1 MNIFKAKQGIKLGN
15 LLESFLSK
23 KVKERK
29 QFMRVYNLNNLGGG
43 EWHKDETIDV
53 QVNKLLEEYLDKNIE
68 IKKIAISN
76 AQQKAIV
83 VFEMDK

>member
-1 MNIFKAKQGIKLGN
+1 MNIFETRQGMKLGN
-15 LLESFLSK
+15 LLERFLSR
-23 KVKERK
+23 KVEERK
-29 QFMRVYNLNNLGGG
+29 QVMQVYNVNNLGGG
-43 EWHKDETIDV
+43 KWHKDETIDV